1 MEKERSSKIIA
12 IIALCVGVVGL
23 SVGMAAF
30 ASNLVIQPSA
40 SVSPSSSEFNVVFSN
55 ATKGTEAGGATS
67 STPSI
72 VQENITLSTTGAD
85 ASASVIRG
93 ISATFT
99 GPGQKVTYTFEAENL
114 GKYMAYLNS
123 VIYSNATG
131 KSEFKSCIPGA
142 GTTASLVQNAC
153 NDIQLKLTIGG
164 KEYSTTNENIT
175 NHTLASGSSD
185 TVVVEIEYVLK
196 GTQEAPTN
204 TLADGDF
211 TVNFGNIELVYGST
225 E

>member
-12 IIALCVGVVGL
+12 IIALCVGVLGL
-23 SVGMAAF
+23 SIGMAAF

-55 ATKGTEAGGATS
+55 ATKGAEAGGATS
-67 STPSI
+67 NTPSI
-72 VQENITLSTTGAD
+72 SQENITLSTTGQE

-93 ISATFT
+93 LSATFT
-99 GPGQKVTYTFEAENL
+99 GPGQKVTYTFNADNV

-131 KSEFKSCIPGA
+131 KSAFKTCTPGS
-142 GTTASLVQNAC
+142 GTTASLVETAC
-153 NDIQLKLTIGG
+153 NDIQLKLTIGS
-164 KEYSTTNENIT
+164 KDYSTTNENIA
-175 NHTLASGSSD
+175 NHTLAAGSSD
-185 TVVVEIEYVLK
+185 TVIVEIEYALK
-196 GTQEAPTN
+196 GTAEAPTN

-211 TVNFGNIELVYGST
+211 TVNFGGIELVYGST

>member
-1 MEKERSSKIIA
+1 MEKERGSKIIV

-23 SVGMAAF
+23 SIGMAAF

-55 ATKGTEAGGATS
+55 ATKGTVEGDATA

-72 VQENITLSTTGAD
+72 SQENITLSKTGEE

-93 ISATFT
+93 LSAIFT
-99 GPGQKVTYTFEAENL
+99 GPGQKVTYTFDAENV
-114 GKYMAYLNS
+114 GKYIAYLNS
-123 VIYSNATG
+123 VVYSNAQG
-131 KSEFKSCIPGA
+131 KSEFKSCTPGT
-142 GTTASLVQNAC
+142 GTTASLVETAC
-153 NDIQLKLTIGG
+153 DDIKLKLTIGG
-164 KEYSTTNENIT
+164 KEYSTTNENIVS
-175 NHTLASGSSD
+175 HTLAAQASD
-185 TVVVEIEYVLK
+185 SIVVEIEYELK
-196 GTQEAPTN
+196 GTQDSPTN

-211 TVNFGNIELVYGST
+211 TVNFGNIELLYGST

>member
-23 SVGMAAF
+23 SIGMAAF

-40 SVSPSSSEFNVVFSN
+40 NVSPSSSEFNVVFSN
-55 ATKGTEAGGATS
+55 ATKGTEAGGATA

-72 VQENITLSTTGAD
+72 AQENITLSTTGQEV
-85 ASASVIRG
+85 SASVIRG

-99 GPGQKVTYTFEAENL
+99 GPGQKVTYTFDAENA

-123 VIYSNATG
+123 VVYSNAQG
-131 KSEFKSCIPGA
+131 KSEFKSCTPGT
-142 GTTASLVQNAC
+142 GTTASLVQTAC
-153 NDIQLKLTIGG
+153 NDIQLKLTVGG
-164 KEYSTTNENIT
+164 KDYSTTNENISS
-175 NHTLASGSSD
+175 HTLAAGSSD

-196 GTQEAPTN
+196 GTEDAPTN

-211 TVNFGNIELVYGST
+211 TVNFGNIELLYGST

>member
-23 SVGMAAF
+23 SIGMAAF

-55 ATKGTEAGGATS
+55 AKKGTESGGATS

-72 VQENITLSTTGAD
+72 SQENITLSTTGQE

-99 GPGQKVTYTFEAENL
+99 GPGQKVTYTFDAENV

-123 VIYSNATG
+123 VTYSNAAG
-131 KSEFKSCIPGA
+131 KSQFKSCTAGT
-142 GTTASLVQNAC
+142 GTTASLVDAAC
-153 NDIQLKLTIGG
+153 NDIQLKLTVGG
-164 KEYSTTNENIT
+164 KEYSTTNENIA
-175 NHTLASGSSD
+175 NHTLAAGAND

-196 GTQEAPTN
+196 GTQEEPTN

-211 TVNFGNIELVYGST
+211 TVSFGNIELVYGST